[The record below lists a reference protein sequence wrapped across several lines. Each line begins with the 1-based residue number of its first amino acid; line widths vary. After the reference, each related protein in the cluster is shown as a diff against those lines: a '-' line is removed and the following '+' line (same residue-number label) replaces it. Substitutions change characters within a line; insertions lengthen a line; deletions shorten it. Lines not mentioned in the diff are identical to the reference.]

1 MHGTSGMAETT
12 GPGAGCTLVG
22 SAGGMS
28 TGGTSP
34 PGISPPSIPLRISLI
49 SPRIKKMFN
58 GKILSQRQTLQPLRM
73 VSTAM
78 AAARRRVCQL
88 TEKLDAEERKEER
101 CDFEGDQPP
110 PSLTV
115 EQFLPNTGI

>member
-49 SPRIKKMFN
+49 SPRIKKLFN
-58 GKILSQRQTLQPLRM
+58 GKILSQRQTLQLSQNGVYRDGRGTPAG
-73 VSTAM
+73 VPAH
-78 AAARRRVCQL
+78 
-88 TEKLDAEERKEER
+88 
-101 CDFEGDQPP
+101 
-110 PSLTV
+110 
-115 EQFLPNTGI
+115 